1 LENAWLAGFSAAEGC
16 FTSSITKRVTRPS
29 AHVRV
34 IFHLA
39 QQNEFALMTSLA
51 KQLNGAYYNN
61 KAVQVQG
68 KNAFTIIEYFT
79 KFSLRA
85 RKQKEFETWLKI
97 HTLFLAK
104 KHLTPEG
111 LAEMDALRLTLNAEA
126 KKSQVAFRLSKE
138 PSTH

>member
-1 LENAWLAGFSAAEGC
+1 M
-16 FTSSITKRVTRPS
+16 
-29 AHVRV
+29 
-34 IFHLA
+34 
-39 QQNEFALMTSLA
+39 LMTSLA

-61 KAVQVQG
+61 KAVQG
-68 KNAFTIIEYFT
+68 KNAITIIEYFT

-85 RKQKEFETWLKI
+85 PKQKEFKTWLKI

-126 KKSQVAFRLSKE
+126 KNSQLAFRLSKE
-138 PSTH
+138 GSTS